1 MHEALEP
8 KDQVINSKYSIY
20 LFDFVSF
27 SLSRVRPQFLS
38 CKQAANRRLNCF
50 LMFQHSP
57 LIRILNIHPYGS
69 AMALAVVLSAWGS
82 AASAQ
87 SETTAHTSKKIPAST
102 SSVKD
107 PREAMAKKS
116 RALAKPKAPKSHK
129 KTQTSKQAKGA
140 AVPAALAAGLFFS
153 ESNAAMDWS
162 SQAAE
167 RLQLDPQ
174 WVRKHL
180 GQARRLHSVERLVL
194 PPSSPAAKNWAAYRA
209 RFIEPQRIQAG
220 LRFWQTHRSALER
233 AEREFGVPAS
243 VVVAIIGVETFYG
256 QYTGNFRVIDA
267 LATLAFHFPA
277 AHPRAAARESF
288 FKGELEQFLVLTS
301 RSGADPLS
309 IRGSYAGAMG
319 LPQFMPSSWARHA
332 VDFDGNGGID
342 LFGSPTDA
350 IGSVA
355 NYFKAFDWRPGMP
368 THYPVTLTPGQTDMD
383 SLMAPDILPTF
394 SVANFVSKGASLS
407 GAALQHTGPLA
418 LIELRNGTEAP
429 SYVAGTENFYAITRY
444 NWSSY
449 YAMAVIDLAEA
460 VAREMQSSR

>member
-1 MHEALEP
+1 M
-8 KDQVINSKYSIY
+8 
-20 LFDFVSF
+20 
-27 SLSRVRPQFLS
+27 
-38 CKQAANRRLNCF
+38 
-50 LMFQHSP
+50 
-57 LIRILNIHPYGS
+57 
-69 AMALAVVLSAWGS
+69 
-82 AASAQ
+82 
-87 SETTAHTSKKIPAST
+87 
-102 SSVKD
+102 
-107 PREAMAKKS
+107 
-116 RALAKPKAPKSHK
+116 
-129 KTQTSKQAKGA
+129 
-140 AVPAALAAGLFFS
+140 FFS
-153 ESNAAMDWS
+153 ESSAAMDWS
-162 SQAAE
+162 TAAAE
-167 RLQLDPQ
+167 RMQLDPQ
-174 WVRKHL
+174 WVKKHL
-180 GQARRLHSVERLVL
+180 GQARRLPSVERLVL

-220 LRFWQTHRSALER
+220 LRFWQTHRSDLER
-233 AEREFGVPAS
+233 AEREYGVPAS

-277 AHPRAAARESF
+277 SHPRAAARESF
-288 FKGELEQFLVLTS
+288 FKGELEQFLALTS
-301 RSGADPLS
+301 RSGADPMS
-309 IRGSYAGAMG
+309 IRGSFAGAMG

-332 VDFDGNGGID
+332 VDFDGNGRID
-342 LFGSPTDA
+342 LFNSPTDA

-407 GAALQHTGPLA
+407 GAALQHPGLLA
-418 LIELRNGTEAP
+418 LIELRNGTDAP

-460 VAREMQSSR
+460 VAREMPTKR